1 MTISNNNYQ
10 LGMPRSIGKTN
21 GSPRHVGVVS
31 DISKRGS
38 ESPYDS
44 ESPYEMN
51 YQMVEVVRNINKFES
66 SIKHKPNVFS
76 VVVQNSNLAPDPTV
90 DMSDV
95 DSPEYMLEKYK
106 ENMRNS
112 VRQFVRN
119 TCEGIVPAHTQLFDV
134 QFK

>member
-1 MTISNNNYQ
+1 M
-10 LGMPRSIGKTN
+10 
-21 GSPRHVGVVS
+21 
-31 DISKRGS
+31 
-38 ESPYDS
+38 
-44 ESPYEMN
+44 
-51 YQMVEVVRNINKFES
+51 RNINKFES

>member
-21 GSPRHVGVVS
+21 RNPRYDGVVS
-31 DISKRGS
+31 DISKRS
-38 ESPYDS
+38 S

-76 VVVQNSNLAPDPTV
+76 VVVQNSNLAPDPSV

>member
-1 MTISNNNYQ
+1 MTISNNYQ
-10 LGMPRSIGKTN
+10 LGIPRSIGKTN
-21 GSPRHVGVVS
+21 RNPRHVGVVS
-31 DISKRGS
+31 DISKRS
-38 ESPYDS
+38 S

-76 VVVQNSNLAPDPTV
+76 VVVQNSNLAPDPSV

>member
-1 MTISNNNYQ
+1 MTICNNNYQ

-21 GSPRHVGVVS
+21 RNPRRVGVVS
-31 DISKRGS
+31 DISKRS
-38 ESPYDS
+38 S

-76 VVVQNSNLAPDPTV
+76 MVVQNSNLAPDPSV

>member
-21 GSPRHVGVVS
+21 RNPRRVGVVS
-31 DISKRGS
+31 DISKRS
-38 ESPYDS
+38 S

-66 SIKHKPNVFS
+66 SIKHKPNVLS

-119 TCEGIVPAHTQLFDV
+119 TCEGIVPAHSLLFYV

>member
-21 GSPRHVGVVS
+21 RNRRRVGVVS
-31 DISKRGS
+31 DISKRS
-38 ESPYDS
+38 S

-76 VVVQNSNLAPDPTV
+76 VVVQNSNLAPDPSV

>member
-21 GSPRHVGVVS
+21 RNPRHDGVVS
-31 DISKRGS
+31 DISKRS
-38 ESPYDS
+38 S

-76 VVVQNSNLAPDPTV
+76 VVVQNSNLAPDPSV

-119 TCEGIVPAHTQLFDV
+119 TCEGTVPAHTQLFDV

>member
-1 MTISNNNYQ
+1 MTTSNNNYQ
-10 LGMPRSIGKTN
+10 LGMPRSIGKFN
-21 GSPRHVGVVS
+21 GSPRPVGVAS
-31 DISKRGS
+31 DISKRS
-38 ESPYDS
+38 A

-51 YQMVEVVRNINKFES
+51 YQMVEVVRNVNKFES

-90 DMSDV
+90 DMTDV

-106 ENMRNS
+106 ESMRNS